1 MAEVIKNVK
10 GRMVYDSR
18 GKPTIE
24 AEVITTSGHIGRAIA
39 PAGTS
44 KGQRE
49 AHDKR
54 DMDKSHD
61 GLGVTKAIF
70 HVNNTIKNAMIG
82 LNIED
87 QKKVDKTL
95 IDLDG
100 TKNKSNL
107 GGNSTI
113 AVSMAAI
120 KTAANSQDLDLW
132 NYLNTNKNASLPLPE
147 IQILGGGAHAK
158 NSIDIQ
164 DLMIIPNNAPDYIT
178 ALEWVSDIYRKAGEI
193 LDSEGRLYGVA
204 DEGGYW
210 PLFKNN
216 ESALEFLTNVIE
228 KTGLIPLQ
236 DVSISIDV
244 AASNFYKNGKY
255 KLNKGQKTLHP
266 EQFLEKIINWIKHYP
281 IISIEDPFNENDY
294 SSFSELK
301 KTTPDYLQI
310 VGDDLI
316 TTDKSAII
324 SAVKKNAINC
334 ALIKPNQIGTISET
348 KEAVDTS
355 VSLGIGT
362 IMSARS
368 GESEDTT
375 IVDLCIGW
383 NIPQLKV
390 GSISRSE

>member
-1 MAEVIKNVK
+1 MLVLYAPASP
-10 GRMVYDSR
+10 RS
-18 GKPTIE
+18 
-24 AEVITTSGHIGRAIA
+24 EVITTSGHIGRAIA

-216 ESALEFLTNVIE
+216 ESS
-228 KTGLIPLQ
+228 P
-236 DVSISIDV
+236 
-244 AASNFYKNGKY
+244 
-255 KLNKGQKTLHP
+255 
-266 EQFLEKIINWIKHYP
+266 
-281 IISIEDPFNENDY
+281 
-294 SSFSELK
+294 
-301 KTTPDYLQI
+301 
-310 VGDDLI
+310 
-316 TTDKSAII
+316 
-324 SAVKKNAINC
+324 
-334 ALIKPNQIGTISET
+334 
-348 KEAVDTS
+348 
-355 VSLGIGT
+355 
-362 IMSARS
+362 
-368 GESEDTT
+368 
-375 IVDLCIGW
+375 
-383 NIPQLKV
+383 
-390 GSISRSE
+390 